1 MPNDRPDDQRYRPE
15 DRVMQGVIPY
25 LALPGQAG
33 AAADF
38 YMRAFGARDIGR
50 MPFDDRPG
58 QFMHVQV
65 EINGGALMLT
75 DNDMMSD
82 ASDGDMMSS
91 AVGGTDPIPRGHL
104 QLVVPDGQAWWDRA
118 VAAGCTVLA
127 PFERQ
132 FWGDSWGLLA
142 DPFGLKWAVLTPDP
156 ALWDTGA

>member
-1 MPNDRPDDQRYRPE
+1 MTDTSSDQRYRPE

-25 LALPGQAG
+25 LALPGRAG
-33 AAADF
+33 EAADF
-38 YMRAFGARDIGR
+38 YIRAFGARDIGR
-50 MPFDDRPG
+50 MPFEGRPG

-75 DNDMMSD
+75 DNDMMS
-82 ASDGDMMSS
+82 S
-91 AVGGTDPIPRGHL
+91 AQGGTDPIPRGHL

-127 PFERQ
+127 PFEQQ
-132 FWGDSWGLLA
+132 FWGDTWGLLS

-156 ALWDTGA
+156 ALWDNQP

>member
-1 MPNDRPDDQRYRPE
+1 MPDDVPAEQRYRPD

-25 LALPGQAG
+25 LCLAGKSG

-38 YMRAFGARDIGR
+38 YLRAFGAKDLGR
-50 MPFDDRPG
+50 MPFEGRPG

-75 DNDMMSD
+75 DETMM
-82 ASDGDMMSS
+82 ASVTGE
-91 AVGGTDPIPRGHL
+91 GPIPAGHL
-104 QLVVPDGQAWWDRA
+104 QLVVPDGQVWWDRA
-118 VAAGCTVLA
+118 IAAGCTVLA

-132 FWGDSWGLLA
+132 FWGDTWGLLA

-156 ALWDTGA
+156 KLWDKEA

>member
-1 MPNDRPDDQRYRPE
+1 MNDIPADQRYRPE
-15 DRVMQGVIPY
+15 DRIMQGVIPY

-38 YMRAFGARDIGR
+38 YMKAFGAKDIGR
-50 MPFDDRPG
+50 MPFEGRPG

-75 DNDMMSD
+75 DNDMMS
-82 ASDGDMMSS
+82 S

-104 QLVVPDGQAWWDRA
+104 QLVVPDGQVWWDRA
-118 VAAGCTVLA
+118 VAAGCTVVA
-127 PFERQ
+127 PFEKQ
-132 FWGDSWGLLA
+132 FWGDTWGLLS

-156 ALWDTGA
+156 ALWDNRA

>member
-1 MPNDRPDDQRYRPE
+1 MTDSPADQRYRPE
-15 DRVMQGVIPY
+15 DRIMQGVIPY

-38 YMRAFGARDIGR
+38 YIRAFAARDIGR
-50 MPFDDRPG
+50 MPFDGRPG

-75 DNDMMSD
+75 DNDMMS
-82 ASDGDMMSS
+82 S
-91 AVGGTDPIPRGHL
+91 AEGGTDPIPRGHL
-104 QLVVPDGQAWWDRA
+104 QLVVPDGRVWWDRA
-118 VAAGCTVLA
+118 VAAGCQVLA

-142 DPFGLKWAVLTPDP
+142 DPFGLKWAILTPDP
-156 ALWDTGA
+156 ALWDKGE

>member
-1 MPNDRPDDQRYRPE
+1 MPNDLPADQRYRPE

-25 LALPGQAG
+25 IALPGRAG

-38 YMRAFGARDIGR
+38 YARAFGAKDIGR
-50 MPFDDRPG
+50 MPFEDRPG

-75 DNDMMSD
+75 DN
-82 ASDGDMMSS
+82 DMMSS

-132 FWGDSWGLLA
+132 FWGDTWGLLA

-156 ALWDTGA
+156 ALWDKGS

>member
-1 MPNDRPDDQRYRPE
+1 
-15 DRVMQGVIPY
+15 
-25 LALPGQAG
+25 
-33 AAADF
+33 
-38 YMRAFGARDIGR
+38 
-50 MPFDDRPG
+50 MPFEGRPG

-75 DNDMMSD
+75 DN
-82 ASDGDMMSS
+82 DMMSS

-118 VAAGCTVLA
+118 VAAGCTVAA

-132 FWGDSWGLLA
+132 FWGDTWGLLV

-156 ALWDTGA
+156 ALWDKGS